1 MQVVYLAEKLQIKN
15 FEFLDSGLCTGEYN
29 MKFDT
34 GRTMECS
41 KGKAKPM
48 FRLYG
53 WKPWSVSLGA
63 NQKENDID
71 EKECKERG
79 FDIVRRPT
87 GGRAVLHANE
97 ITYSVVTPLPQGLTI
112 HDAYRDIHIFLLE
125 IFEKA
130 GCSGLDFERSQH
142 DFRNHY
148 KNSDMSVS
156 CFASS
161 ARYEITHN
169 GKKIVGSAQ
178 RLFGN
183 ILLQHGSI
191 LLDQGHE
198 QLAYVSANKSKRSKE
213 VLKQYILHHSSN
225 LTIASGKKIKYE
237 DIANAAKE
245 IFD

>member
-1 MQVVYLAEKLQIKN
+1 MAKKLEIRD
-15 FEFLDSGLCTGEYN
+15 FEFLDSGFCTGKYN
-29 MKFDT
+29 MKFDIE
-34 GRTMECS
+34 RTMECS

-48 FRLYG
+48 FRFYG
-53 WKPWSVSLGA
+53 WLPWAVSLGA
-63 NQKENDID
+63 NQKESDID
-71 EKECKERG
+71 KNECEERG

-97 ITYSVVTPLPQGLTI
+97 ITYSVVTPLPEGFTI

-125 IFEKA
+125 IFDKA
-130 GCSGLDFERSQH
+130 GCSGLDFERSQP
-142 DFRNHY
+142 DFRDHY
-148 KNSDMSVS
+148 KNSEMSVS

-178 RLFGN
+178 RLFGD

-191 LLDQGHE
+191 LLDEGHE
-198 QLAYVSANKSKRSKE
+198 QLAYVSANKSERSKE
-213 VLKQYILHHSSN
+213 VLRHYILHHSSN
-225 LTIASGKKIKYE
+225 LTIASGKKIKYD
-237 DIANAAKE
+237 DIAKTAKE